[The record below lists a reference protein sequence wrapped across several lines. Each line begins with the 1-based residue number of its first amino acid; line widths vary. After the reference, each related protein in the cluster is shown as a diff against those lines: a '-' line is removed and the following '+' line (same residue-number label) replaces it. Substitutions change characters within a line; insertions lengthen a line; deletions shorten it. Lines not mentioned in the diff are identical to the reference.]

1 MRASSRAAIPRKARR
16 DARVDGFR
24 APAGGR
30 MLDTRVLGVHDFPSG
45 IVDALEP
52 QRLRLLVELKRR
64 GSISAAAEA
73 CRMGQPSA
81 TKHLKTLEAAVG
93 EKLVERDGRASR
105 LTEAGDV
112 VAAHA
117 QRVLD
122 TLEGM
127 QAELRALRG
136 AELGTLTLAAS
147 TTPGSYVLPSIL
159 ECFAE
164 RHPRVDVDVVIGS
177 SRWVAER
184 VARREV
190 SLGLAGE
197 LDWPDGVVAEPF
209 LDDEVIGIAAPG
221 RVRLRGGRASVQDIG
236 ALTLLVREVG
246 SSTRAV
252 AERHLARAG
261 YRPAKRWE
269 LDSSEGIKRSVR
281 AGLGIGYVSRL
292 VVQEEL
298 DRGEVEAFALD
309 GAGSMRRSVYLLRP
323 DGRDP
328 VPAERAFIQ
337 TLCACCSASVAGCTV
352 APD

>member
-1 MRASSRAAIPRKARR
+1 MV
-16 DARVDGFR
+16 DAQEFSG
-24 APAGGR
+24 
-30 MLDTRVLGVHDFPSG
+30 G
-45 IVDALEP
+45 IVDALDP
-52 QRLRLLVELKRR
+52 QRLRLLVELRRR
-64 GSISAAAEA
+64 GSISAAADA

-93 EKLVERDGRASR
+93 EKLVQRDGRASR
-105 LTEAGDV
+105 LTEAGEV
-112 VAAHA
+112 VANHA

-127 QAELRALRG
+127 QAELRALHG

-197 LDWPDGVVAEPF
+197 LDWPDGVLAEAF
-209 LDDEVIGIAAPG
+209 LEDEVIGIAAPG
-221 RVRLRGGRASVQDIG
+221 RLRLRDGRALLDDISMQ
-236 ALTLLVREVG
+236 TLLVREPG
-246 SSTRAV
+246 SSTRTI
-252 AERHLARAG
+252 AERNLARVG
-261 YRPAKRWE
+261 YRAAKRWE
-269 LDSSEGIKRSVR
+269 LDSNEGIKRTVR
-281 AGLGIGYVSRL
+281 SGLGIGFVSRL
-292 VVQEEL
+292 VVAEEL
-298 DRGEVEAFALD
+298 DRGELEAFTID
-309 GAGSMRRSVYLLRP
+309 GAAPMRRSVYLLRP

-328 VPAERAFIQ
+328 LPAERAFIQ
-337 TLCACCSASVAGCTV
+337 TLCSCCAASIAGCTV
-352 APD
+352 HA

>member
-1 MRASSRAAIPRKARR
+1 MAFSP
-16 DARVDGFR
+16 
-24 APAGGR
+24 
-30 MLDTRVLGVHDFPSG
+30 G
-45 IVDALEP
+45 IVDALDP
-52 QRLRLLVELKRR
+52 QRLRLLVEVGRR
-64 GSISAAAEA
+64 GSISAAADA

-93 EKLVERDGRASR
+93 ERLIQRNGRASA
-105 LTEAGDV
+105 LTEAGEI

-122 TLEGM
+122 TLDGM
-127 QAELRALRG
+127 QEQLRALRD
-136 AELGTLTLAAS
+136 AEGGTLTLAAS

-197 LDWPDGVVAEPF
+197 VEWPAGVLAEPF
-209 LDDEVIGIAAPG
+209 LDDEVVGIVAPG
-221 RVRLRGGRASVQDIG
+221 RLPLQDGHVAADRLA
-236 ALTLLVREVG
+236 AETLLVREPG

-252 AERHLARAG
+252 ADRFLTRAG

-269 LDSSEGIKRSVR
+269 LDSNEAIKRSVR
-281 AGLGIGYVSRL
+281 AGLGVGFVSRL
-292 VVQEEL
+292 VVEEEL
-298 DRGEVEAFALD
+298 GRGELQAFGVE
-309 GAGSMRRSVYLLRP
+309 GAGAMQRSVYLLRP
-323 DGRDP
+323 DGREP
-328 VPAERAFIQ
+328 VPAERAFIR
-337 TLCACCSASVAGCTV
+337 TLCSCCAASVAGCS
-352 APD
+352 AESAA